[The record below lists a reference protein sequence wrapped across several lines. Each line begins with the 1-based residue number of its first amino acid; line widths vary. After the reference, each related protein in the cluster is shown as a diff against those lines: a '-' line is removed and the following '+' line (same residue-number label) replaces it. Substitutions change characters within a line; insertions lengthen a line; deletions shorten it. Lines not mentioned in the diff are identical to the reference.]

1 MRAISLGILFLILG
15 ACSANAPAPD
25 AQAGTQAGQAEP
37 VKAEDQSEQAE
48 EADMRVVAEAEGKTE
63 MVCRREKTI
72 GSNVGRRVCRP
83 KGAASATSEA
93 DTAVLRR
100 VQDLSVDRL
109 PDGAK

>member
-1 MRAISLGILFLILG
+1 M
-15 ACSANAPAPD
+15 
-25 AQAGTQAGQAEP
+25 GQAEP
-37 VKAEDQSEQAE
+37 AKAQE
-48 EADMRVVAEAEGKTE
+48 ESGQVEEVDMRVVAEAQGKTE

-93 DTAVLRR
+93 NTAVLRR
-100 VQDLSVDRL
+100 VQDLSVDKL